1 MWSSRCQGNRLSAF
15 SNSLRQPRQVHVW
28 PIRRINREELVK
40 KITACP
46 LQLSPQT
53 HTILPTMRI
62 TSSLRQLSS
71 ITPRFNKAITEDSK
85 EKLQVL
91 LKNGWNLSK
100 NGIGIE
106 KAYEFRGFSRAMKF
120 IRFVA
125 DEAKDKKHHPE
136 WANVR
141 FT

>member
-1 MWSSRCQGNRLSAF
+1 MPGEPTECFLQFSTSAQT
-15 SNSLRQPRQVHVW
+15 SACLANQAHQPRGARQ
-28 PIRRINREELVK
+28 

-71 ITPRFNKAITEDSK
+71 ITPRFNETITEDGK